1 MPTGTVPG
9 VSPLAPPPGVVSP
22 VVPPGA
28 TGATGD
34 TGATGA
40 TGGGPTPPP
49 GPGGGGAP
57 PVAGPMGTA
66 GQTPIAP
73 DPTGPEPAPTGPAGG
88 GAGPGPTPAPVAGGA
103 GAPVD
108 PGPVV
113 PAVPEPTLV
122 TSAANAFWTVG
133 EVTEMPG
140 AAATVTVDEGQ
151 MYQEWL
157 GFGGTFNEK
166 GWDALAVLP
175 EAERERALK
184 LLFDKVDGAG
194 FTFGRIPLGSS
205 DYGMDRYTLAE
216 TPGDYEMAS
225 FSIDRD
231 KEMLIPYIQAAL
243 AIKPDIQF
251 WASPWT
257 PPPWMKDNNAYDRGY
272 MIEDAQTLGA
282 YALYFVKFVQAYA
295 AEGINIT
302 AVHPQN
308 EPGWQQDYPSCG
320 WSNAGMIDFIANHL
334 GPAVEAELPGTE
346 VWMGTMSN
354 GDLDNAIAEAVMAN
368 GAAAAYVKGIGLQ
381 WEMETHAQ
389 RYTSTYNVPI
399 LQTEHKCGNYPW
411 ESGTDQSRAPNDF
424 AYGQESWGLLTSW
437 ITKGVHG
444 YVAWNMVLDTIGRS
458 LDEVRPWAQNAL
470 LAVDRQSGTLNV
482 TPAYYVFRHV
492 AQYVEPGAVR
502 IGVNGDALAFKNPD
516 GSIVTIIHN
525 TTGSASPTTLSVAGT
540 TLQFEIPASGWATV
554 NWGG

>member
-1 MPTGTVPG
+1 
-9 VSPLAPPPGVVSP
+9 
-22 VVPPGA
+22 
-28 TGATGD
+28 
-34 TGATGA
+34 
-40 TGGGPTPPP
+40 
-49 GPGGGGAP
+49 
-57 PVAGPMGTA
+57 
-66 GQTPIAP
+66 
-73 DPTGPEPAPTGPAGG
+73 
-88 GAGPGPTPAPVAGGA
+88 
-103 GAPVD
+103 
-108 PGPVV
+108 
-113 PAVPEPTLV
+113 
-122 TSAANAFWTVG
+122 
-133 EVTEMPG
+133 MPG